1 MQNMLWYSLVVV
13 TLAQLVTGCS
23 DPGLA
28 EIKSDHEQASGAS
41 AQRLMLNEGYSLLYT
56 DAGLLDRAGLLLY
69 AKAESD
75 EIDEI
80 ISTVAAFGAALQ
92 KDLERISRDYP
103 GVRLD
108 LDPLPEM
115 EKRKRLA
122 LTMNRVR
129 YFAPV
134 IGHGGREYE
143 RTVLISIANGINHQR
158 YLCEVMAEEEPDASL
173 KKFLAATGQRYA
185 SLYDRSA
192 ALLNKEYFSDPN
204 GKTQD

>member
-1 MQNMLWYSLVVV
+1 MQNMLWYSLIVV
-13 TLAQLVTGCS
+13 TLTKLVAGCS
-23 DPGLA
+23 DPGLDSA
-28 EIKSDHEQASGAS
+28 HPGLTEIKSDHEQASVPS

-80 ISTVAAFGAALQ
+80 ISTVAAFGEALQ
-92 KDLERISRDYP
+92 KDMERISRDYP

-115 EKRKRLA
+115 EKRKRRA

-129 YFAPV
+129 YFTPI

-143 RTVLISIANGINHQR
+143 RTLLISIANGINHQR
-158 YLCEVMAEEEPDASL
+158 HPTGARLSRTMFKFMSRVRRQPATCRLRGL
-173 KKFLAATGQRYA
+173 K
-185 SLYDRSA
+185 
-192 ALLNKEYFSDPN
+192 EN
-204 GKTQD
+204 G